1 MVGGKWLKPIITRRT
16 AFDETG
22 LEEEEP
28 LSPVARL
35 FHAPKFN
42 CCIIAVVGC
51 KTKFDVE
58 AIKEGLLHTL
68 VKHPRFSS
76 KLVFDTKK
84 RRKPTGWIRTK
95 VVIDDHII
103 VPDLDPNMDS
113 PDDFLEDYISNITK
127 SPMDLSKPLWELH
140 LLDLKTKDADTI
152 GIFRVH
158 HSIGDGISLISL
170 VLACTR
176 QTANPNALPTLPTT
190 KKKTAKTT
198 RLSCS
203 FGFLITC
210 FLGLMFLVKLLWNT
224 LKDLAAFTATALWLK
239 DTNTPVKGAPGT
251 ETAPKRFVYRTVGL
265 DDVLLV
271 KRALD
276 VTVNDVLLGITQA
289 GLSNYLNRKYGKM
302 KGEEKAR
309 DNNLPKRIRL
319 RSTLLVNLRPT
330 STIEDLAE
338 RMESSSKGKW
348 KDWGNAIGY
357 IIFPFHIA
365 LRDDPL
371 DYILDAKAT
380 IDKKK
385 QSLEAPCTYAT
396 ARIVLKTLGLRVM
409 TAVSYRVLSHATL
422 SFSNIVGPKEEISF
436 YGHPITFLA
445 PSVYGHPQ
453 ALTVHFQ
460 SYMDK
465 VTLVIA
471 VDRDVIPDPNVL
483 CDDIEE
489 SLKLAK
495 NAVIDKKLIKS

>member
-1 MVGGKWLKPIITRRT
+1 MVGSKWLSPIKTRRT
-16 AFDETG
+16 DIDETG
-22 LEEEEP
+22 LDEEEP
-28 LSPVARL
+28 LSPGARL

-42 CCIIAVVGC
+42 CCIIAIVGC

-58 AIKEGLLHTL
+58 VIKQGLLHTL
-68 VKHPRFSS
+68 IKHPRFSS
-76 KLVFDTKK
+76 KLVFDAKK
-84 RRKPTGWIRTK
+84 RHKPTGWVRTK
-95 VVIDDHII
+95 VVLDDHII

-113 PDDFLEDYISNITK
+113 PDKFLEDYISNITR

-140 LLDLKTKDADTI
+140 LLNLKTKEANAI
-152 GIFRVH
+152 GIFRIH
-158 HSIGDGISLISL
+158 HSIGDGISLMSL

-176 QTANPNALPTLPTT
+176 QTANPDALPTLPTS
-190 KKKTAKTT
+190 KKKTTKTT

-203 FGFLITC
+203 FGFLSY
-210 FLGLMFLVKLLWNT
+210 FLGLMVLVKLLWNT
-224 LKDLAAFTATALWLK
+224 LMDLAMFGATALWLK
-239 DTNTPVKGAPGT
+239 DTNTPVKGVPGT
-251 ETAPKRFVYRTVGL
+251 ETTPKRFVYRTVSV
-265 DDVLLV
+265 DDVMLV
-271 KRALD
+271 KKALD

-289 GLSNYLNRKYGKM
+289 GLSNYLNRKYGEI
-302 KGEEKAR
+302 KGNGKA
-309 DNNLPKRIRL
+309 DDDNLPKRISL

-338 RMESSSKGKW
+338 KMDSNSKGKW
-348 KDWGNAIGY
+348 KNWGNAIGY
-357 IIFPFHIA
+357 IIFPFNIA

-385 QSLEAPCTYAT
+385 QSLEAPCTYTT
-396 ARIVLKTLGLRVM
+396 ARIVLKTLGLRVI
-409 TAVSYRVLSHATL
+409 TALSYRVLSHATL

-453 ALTVHFQ
+453 ALTIHFQ

-465 VTLVIA
+465 MTLVLA
-471 VDRDVIPDPNVL
+471 VDRDVIPDPYIL
-483 CDDIEE
+483 CDEIEE

-495 NAVIDKKLIKS
+495 KAVIHKRLIKS